1 MADVR
6 LDRLKNDGVNLS
18 LYQTLQLIQ
27 HLEETSDILR
37 SYLTEIDTDIEK
49 TVAEKNKRGCS
60 NTYLYKRWQSLFQ
73 NVTGTTT
80 MIFTLVLQGVN
91 LFIQTIIDFLPHRD
105 SYDIVI
111 VSCTTMILLQL
122 LNLVL
127 IISTS
132 AKLARQM
139 FKHHISGILL
149 IQTYMATVLLFAG
162 LYTVTKRLKPSSW
175 KDLRE
180 DAADP
185 VYIAIIYCKF
195 LYFSVSTGTLCG
207 SVEISPSDWYNC
219 IFVSLQMLLSF
230 MYFASILGH
239 ACMPRQQA
247 KQDKLHSKLNSSRAS
262 SRIKSRMIT
271 PNHLSQGIL
280 STEFTNNYGSLR
292 ERSINDE
299 G

>member
-1 MADVR
+1 M
-6 LDRLKNDGVNLS
+6 NLS

-49 TVAEKNKRGCS
+49 KVAEKNKRGCS
-60 NTYLYKRWQSLFQ
+60 DACSNNYLYKRCQSLFQ

-91 LFIQTIIDFLPHRD
+91 LFIQTIIDFLPHND
-105 SYDIVI
+105 SNDIMI
-111 VSCTTMILLQL
+111 VGCTTMIFLQL

-132 AKLARQM
+132 AKIARQM
-139 FKHHISGILL
+139 YKHHISGILL

-175 KDLRE
+175 KDLHD
-180 DAADP
+180 DATDP
-185 VYIAIIYCKF
+185 IYIAIIYCKF

-207 SVEISPSDWYNC
+207 NVEISPYDWYNC
-219 IFVSLQMLLSF
+219 VFVSLQMLLSY

-239 ACMPRQQA
+239 ACMPLQKA

-262 SRIKSRMIT
+262 SRITSRMIT

-280 STEFTNNYGSLR
+280 TTDFTSNYGSLR
-292 ERSINDE
+292 DRSINDE